1 MATNGH
7 LSNSPDLKQ
16 ARKLKMA
23 DLDRL
28 LKSGVI
34 SGKAAG
40 QPSPTCPTCGRSI
53 NMDKPTSELPTP
65 AGLPVTQSGGIRG

>member
-1 MATNGH
+1 MTRLRTA
-7 LSNSPDLKQ
+7 S
-16 ARKLKMA
+16 RRYEKMA

-40 QPSPTCPTCGRSI
+40 QPRPTCTTCGQVI
-53 NMDKPTSELPTP
+53 NSDKPTSQTPTP
-65 AGLPVTQSGGIRG
+65 AGQVAPPTTGLRG